1 MNAVQFD
8 RVSRHYGEVKA
19 VDDISFQ
26 IPSGEFFTLLGP
38 SGSGKTTCLRM
49 IAGFE
54 YPSDGEIRLFGEPC
68 STVPP
73 YDRNLNTVFQDYAL
87 FPNMDVRDNI
97 GYGLML
103 KGVAKA
109 ERYRKVDEMLEL
121 VRLPGVGKRRPSQ
134 LSGGQRQ
141 RIAIA
146 RALINQPRILLLDEP
161 LGALDLKLREQMQ
174 LELKALQRQLGIT
187 FIFVTHDQQEALSM
201 SDRICIFSQGKIEQ
215 IAAPD
220 TIYDA
225 PATPFV
231 ARFVGT
237 VNLFEGE
244 QARRLCGDGS
254 QMMVRPERIR
264 LNEAGTPGWSGEIR
278 EVEYLGPFVRYRVSL
293 GEQIEIIVNHPNE
306 GQARLSRGTQVS
318 LSWPEQAIHRLSATH
333 QGAQP

>member
-26 IPSGEFFTLLGP
+26 IPAGEFFTLLGP

-54 YPSDGEIRLFGEPC
+54 YPSEGEIQLFGEPC

-121 VRLPGVGKRRPSQ
+121 VRLPGVGNRKPGQ

-146 RALINQPRILLLDEP
+146 RALLRDSPVLLLDEATS
-161 LGALDLKLREQMQ
+161 ALDTESERHIQAAID
-174 LELKALQRQLGIT
+174 ELCKARTSL
-187 FIFVTHDQQEALSM
+187 V
-201 SDRICIFSQGKIEQ
+201 
-215 IAAPD
+215 IA
-220 TIYDA
+220 
-225 PATPFV
+225 
-231 ARFVGT
+231 
-237 VNLFEGE
+237 
-244 QARRLCGDGS
+244 
-254 QMMVRPERIR
+254 
-264 LNEAGTPGWSGEIR
+264 
-278 EVEYLGPFVRYRVSL
+278 
-293 GEQIEIIVNHPNE
+293 
-306 GQARLSRGTQVS
+306 
-318 LSWPEQAIHRLSATH
+318 HRLSTIEKADEILVIDEGHIVERGNHQTLMDMHGTYAQLRAIQFGNTAT
-333 QGAQP
+333 GNKG